1 MGIDVSAAKIRAGQL
16 TQYKYWLENARAK
29 MREYQT
35 RINANW
41 SGMEVSDIDTAIRQV
56 ISSLDHAIRELD
68 QVSGDVV
75 RVADAIRR
83 EEAEA
88 ERQQKMQEA
97 SGQIAR
103 IHKDI
108 RKLDRQKQEL
118 ERQMADSADP
128 YLQEK
133 LDEIR
138 EIRQRAK
145 RESST
150 WQSRLDVL
158 RRQGGRS

>member
-35 RINANW
+35 QINANW
-41 SGMEVSDIDTAIRQV
+41 SGVEVSDIDAAIRQV
-56 ISSLDHAIRELD
+56 ISSLDHAIGELD
-68 QVSGDVV
+68 QISGDVV
-75 RVADAIRR
+75 RVAETIQR

-97 SGQIAR
+97 SGQIDR
-103 IHKDI
+103 LHKEIDG
-108 RKLDRQKQEL
+108 LDRQKQEL
-118 ERQMADSADP
+118 ERQLADQADP
-128 YLQEK
+128 FLQER

-138 EIRQRAK
+138 ALRQRAK
-145 RESST
+145 REKST